1 MCALFVLLLDYYKIY
16 ELLRQY
22 ISVRTITQHPEFNQV
37 TTMIMMVLDYLNTA
51 LEVNPESKSA
61 SNQIVVIS
69 WDIQL

>member
-37 TTMIMMVLDYLNTA
+37 TTMIMMVLDYLNAA

-69 WDIQL
+69 